1 MFNRVKVSIF
11 PQLINVL
18 LMKFSNFHKNCK
30 RTLKFFALIV
40 KTGDPIMAQQIK
52 NPTNTH
58 EGEGSIPGLAHWV
71 KDPVLLQAAH

>member
-52 NPTNTH
+52 NPT
-58 EGEGSIPGLAHWV
+58 
-71 KDPVLLQAAH
+71 